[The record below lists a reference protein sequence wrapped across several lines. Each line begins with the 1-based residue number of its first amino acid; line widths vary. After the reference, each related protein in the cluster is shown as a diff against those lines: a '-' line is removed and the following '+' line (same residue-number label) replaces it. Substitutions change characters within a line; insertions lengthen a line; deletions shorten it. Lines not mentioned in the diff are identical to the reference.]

1 MACSKACAKNDDI
14 AKRTGEEVKNA
25 LDGTDTSDLKVC
37 FRHALSFSIPPL
49 TLYRNYRPGGYSNLI
64 FGVPLVDLRMN
75 EEKIPKVMR
84 MCIEEVEKRG
94 LHIEN
99 IYTVSLLL
107 NDFFG
112 FMLKSPSRI
121 IYVRQEYGR
130 QVEMCCAD
138 LLADSNADSVRP

>member
-1 MACSKACAKNDDI
+1 
-14 AKRTGEEVKNA
+14 
-25 LDGTDTSDLKVC
+25 
-37 FRHALSFSIPPL
+37 
-49 TLYRNYRPGGYSNLI
+49 
-64 FGVPLVDLRMN
+64 MN

-107 NDFFG
+107 NDFFR

-121 IYVRQEYGR
+121 IYVTQEYGR